1 MKTNRGVGNKLPLPK
16 AGGNSEEPTE
26 QQQRRCNGL
35 PAADGVRAVNSL
47 PCVLSLARGHNFGFV
62 ATVRAMLTPIICVTP
77 IICDGICE
85 PHVKA
90 VPTAG
95 AEGKKS
101 IRGPM
106 NCNLASRRKTL
117 TDSDVVEPASMA
129 LYTFT
134 INFFFAGRRSSA
146 TGPTR

>member
-62 ATVRAMLTPIICVTP
+62 ATVRTILTR
-77 IICDGICE
+77 GL
-85 PHVKA
+85 KA
-90 VPTAG
+90 PSHYRPLPPAGTAT
-95 AEGKKS
+95 EHH
-101 IRGPM
+101 
-106 NCNLASRRKTL
+106 SRR
-117 TDSDVVEPASMA
+117 PA
-129 LYTFT
+129 TFHDFRGAARGMT
-134 INFFFAGRRSSA
+134 C
-146 TGPTR
+146 